1 MNTVL
6 ETIQSRRSIRSYL
19 PEQISGDELN
29 AVLEAALW
37 APSGHNTQPWHFLV
51 IQDKKKID
59 DMSSK
64 SINLMKKSPVDW
76 IQKLASREGY
86 HLFHNAPT
94 VIVVSGRKSSDP
106 LLFPLADCA
115 AAIQN
120 LLLAAE
126 SLNIGTC
133 WIGLSKFL
141 FDLPGEVESL
151 SLPEGYHPVYSV
163 ALGYKKEQLRPTA
176 PARKEGT
183 VGWYKA

>member
-1 MNTVL
+1 MNSVI
-6 ETIQSRRSIRSYL
+6 ETIKSRRSIRSYL
-19 PEQISGDELN
+19 TEQISRNELE

-51 IQDKKKID
+51 VQDKNKID

-64 SINLMKKSPVDW
+64 TIALMKKSPVDW

-94 VIVVSGRKSSDP
+94 VMIISGKKSSDP
-106 LLFPLADCA
+106 LLFPLADCS

-120 LLLAAE
+120 MLLAAE

-141 FDLPGEVESL
+141 FDVPEEVNSL
-151 SLPEGYHPVYSV
+151 RIPPEYHPVYSV
-163 ALGYKKEQLRPTA
+163 AMGYKREPLRPSA
-176 PARKEGT
+176 PARKEDAVT
-183 VGWYKA
+183 WY

>member
-6 ETIQSRRSIRSYL
+6 KTIKNRRSVRSYL
-19 PEQISGDELN
+19 PEQISRDELE

-37 APSGHNTQPWHFLV
+37 APSGHNTQPWHFLIV
-51 IQDKKKID
+51 QDKKKID

-64 SINLMKKSPVDW
+64 TISLMKKSSVEW
-76 IQKLASREGY
+76 IRKLASREGY
-86 HLFHNAPT
+86 HLYHNAPT
-94 VIVVSGRKSSDP
+94 VIVISGRKSADP
-106 LLFPLADCA
+106 LLFPIADCS

-120 LLLAAE
+120 MLLAAE

-141 FDLPGEVESL
+141 FDIPEEVKTL
-151 SLPEGYHPVYSV
+151 SLPAEYHPVYSV
-163 ALGYKKEQLRPTA
+163 AMGYKKGPLSSSG

-183 VGWYKA
+183 VGWYGA

>member
-1 MNTVL
+1 MNTIF
-6 ETIQSRRSIRSYL
+6 ETIKNRRSIRSYL
-19 PEQISGDELN
+19 PEQISRDELETL
-29 AVLEAALW
+29 LEAALW
-37 APSGHNTQPWHFLV
+37 APSGHNAQPWHFLV
-51 IQDKKKID
+51 VQDKKKID

-64 SINLMKKSPVDW
+64 SIRLMKKSPVEW

-94 VIVVSGRKSSDP
+94 VLIISGRKSADP
-106 LLFPLADCA
+106 LLFPLADCS

-141 FDLPGEVESL
+141 FDVPEEVKTL

-163 ALGYKKEQLRPTA
+163 AMGYKQEPLRPSA

-183 VGWYKA
+183 VGWYGA

>member
-1 MNTVL
+1 MNSVI
-6 ETIQSRRSIRSYL
+6 ETIKSRRSIRSFL
-19 PEQISGDELN
+19 PEQISKGELE
-29 AVLEAALW
+29 AVIDAALW

-51 IQDKKKID
+51 VQDKKKID
-59 DMSSK
+59 DMSEK
-64 SINLMKKSPVDW
+64 AIALMKKSPVDW

-94 VIVVSGRKSSDP
+94 VMIVSGKESSDR
-106 LLFPLADCA
+106 LLFPLADCS

-141 FDLPGEVESL
+141 FDVPEEVKTLGLPS
-151 SLPEGYHPVYSV
+151 GYHPVYSV
-163 ALGYKKEQLRPTA
+163 AMGYKKEPLRPTA

-183 VGWYKA
+183 VTWY